1 MKFDSATMLLV
12 NQMESDVQII
22 RDALIGLEKRIGS
35 YMVGKDKIKEL
46 SENRRMKQA
55 RSRLKEAVH
64 ASVLTL
70 LQIQLAKEEGMK
82 DAGED

>member
-22 RDALIGLEKRIGS
+22 RGALICLEKRIGS

-55 RSRLKEAVH
+55 RRRIKEAVN
-64 ASVLTL
+64 ASVSTL
-70 LQIQLAKEEGMK
+70 LQIQLAKEEGIK
-82 DAGED
+82 DAGKD